1 MKKALYILL
10 TAVMISSCGKKT
22 DENTIPELSAP
33 SVNPVQVSVRIVV
46 GTGRVEPAGEIIS
59 LASPTGG
66 IVERIFKNEGDNVKK
81 DEPLIKLEDR
91 LEGLRADQ
99 LRWQVASQRTEVDLS
114 VISQKQTEIKL
125 ENRNRYLEST
135 RNLQKK
141 GAETSQNLDDL
152 ETEVNNLKMEAEA
165 ARVKVDQARS
175 RLRELEAQLGYA
187 QAEVERKTLKAPS
200 DGILLSL
207 DAREGASINQF
218 GTYGDFA
225 PAGPVIVRAE
235 IDELFADRLA
245 QGQQAEIRYV
255 GSDSTI
261 ATGRVIYLSQWLKK
275 KSLFTQ
281 RAGDQEDR
289 LVREVKVSLD
299 KGSSLILNS
308 RVECVIKVK

>member
-1 MKKALYILL
+1 MKRALYIFMM
-10 TAVMISSCGKKT
+10 AAIISSCGKKA
-22 DENTIPELSAP
+22 DENTIPELGAP
-33 SVNPVQVSVRIVV
+33 PVNPVKVDVRIVV

-66 IVERIFKNEGDNVKK
+66 IVEKIYKNEGDNVKK

-91 LEGLRADQ
+91 LESLRADQ

-114 VISQKQTEIKL
+114 VISQKQAEIKL
-125 ENRNRYLEST
+125 ENRSRYLAST
-135 RNLQKK
+135 RNLQNR
-141 GAETSQNLDDL
+141 GAETRQNLYDV
-152 ETEVNNLKMEAEA
+152 EAEVNNLKMEAEA
-165 ARVKVDQARS
+165 ARVRIDQARS
-175 RLRELEAQLGYA
+175 RLKDLEAQLGYA
-187 QAEVERKTLKAPS
+187 QAEVARKTLKAPA

-207 DAREGASINQF
+207 NAWEGASINQL

-245 QGQQAEIRYV
+245 QGQQAEIRYM

-261 ATGRVIYLSQWLKK
+261 ATGRVTYISPSLKK

-299 KGSSLILNS
+299 NGSSLILNS

>member
-1 MKKALYILL
+1 MKRALYIFMM
-10 TAVMISSCGKKT
+10 AAIISSCGKKA
-22 DENTIPELSAP
+22 DENTIPDLGAP
-33 SVNPVQVSVRIVV
+33 QVNPVKVDVRIVV

-66 IVERIFKNEGDNVKK
+66 IVEKIYKNEGDNVKK

-91 LEGLRADQ
+91 LESLRADQ

-114 VISQKQTEIKL
+114 VISQKQAEIKL
-125 ENRNRYLEST
+125 ENRSRYLAST
-135 RNLQKK
+135 RNLQNK
-141 GAETSQNLDDL
+141 GAETSQNLYDV
-152 ETEVNNLKMEAEA
+152 EAVVNNLKMEAEA
-165 ARVKVDQARS
+165 ARVRIDQARS
-175 RLRELEAQLGYA
+175 RLKDLEAQLGYA
-187 QAEVERKTLKAPS
+187 QAEVARKTLKAPA

-207 DAREGASINQF
+207 NAWEGASINQL
-218 GTYGDFA
+218 GTYSDFA

-255 GSDSTI
+255 GSGSTI
-261 ATGRVIYLSQWLKK
+261 ATGRVTYISPSLKK

-299 KGSSLILNS
+299 NGSSLILNS

>member
-1 MKKALYILL
+1 MKRVLYILL
-10 TAVMISSCGKKT
+10 TAVIICSCGKKT
-22 DENTIPELSAP
+22 DKNTIPELSAP
-33 SVNPVQVSVRIVV
+33 PVNPVQVSVRIVV
-46 GTGRVEPAGEIIS
+46 GTGRVEPAGDIIS

-81 DEPLIKLEDR
+81 DEPLLKLDDQ
-91 LEGLRADQ
+91 LENLRADQ
-99 LRWQVASQRTEVDLS
+99 LRWQVTSQRTEVDLS
-114 VISQKQTEIKL
+114 VISQKQADIKL
-125 ENRNRYLEST
+125 ENRSRYLEST
-135 RNLQKK
+135 RDLQKK

-152 ETEVNNLKMEAEA
+152 ETDVNTLKMEAEA
-165 ARVKVDQARS
+165 ARSKLDQARS
-175 RLRELEAQLGYA
+175 RLKDLESQLGYA
-187 QAEVERKTLKAPS
+187 QAEVARKTLKAPS

-207 DAREGASINQF
+207 DASEGASINQF
-218 GTYGDFA
+218 SSYGDFA

-245 QGQQAEIRYV
+245 EGQQAEIRYV

-261 ATGRVIYLSQWLKK
+261 ATGKVMYLSPWLKK

-299 KGSSLILNS
+299 NGSSLILNS

>member
-1 MKKALYILL
+1 MKRALYIFMM
-10 TAVMISSCGKKT
+10 AAIISSCGKKA
-22 DENTIPELSAP
+22 DENTIPELGAP
-33 SVNPVQVSVRIVV
+33 PVNPVKVDVRIVV

-66 IVERIFKNEGDNVKK
+66 IVEKIYKNEGDNVKK

-91 LEGLRADQ
+91 LESLRADQ

-114 VISQKQTEIKL
+114 VISQKQAEIKL
-125 ENRNRYLEST
+125 ENRSRYLAST
-135 RNLQKK
+135 RNLQNR
-141 GAETSQNLDDL
+141 GAETRQNLYDV
-152 ETEVNNLKMEAEA
+152 EAEVNNLKMEAEA
-165 ARVKVDQARS
+165 ARVRIDQARS
-175 RLRELEAQLGYA
+175 RLKDLEAQLGYA
-187 QAEVERKTLKAPS
+187 QDEVARKTLKAPA

-207 DAREGASINQF
+207 NAWEGASINQL

-261 ATGRVIYLSQWLKK
+261 ATGRVTYISPSLKK

-299 KGSSLILNS
+299 NGSSLILNS

>member
-1 MKKALYILL
+1 MKTTLYIFL
-10 TAVMISSCGKKT
+10 TAVIISSCGKKA

-33 SVNPVQVSVRIVV
+33 PVNPVQVSVKIVV

-81 DEPLIKLEDR
+81 DEPLLKLEDR
-91 LEGLRADQ
+91 LEILRADQ
-99 LRWQVASQRTEVDLS
+99 LRWQVASQRTEINLS
-114 VISQKQTEIKL
+114 VILQKQAEIKL
-125 ENRNRYLEST
+125 ENRSRYLEAT
-135 RNLQKK
+135 RNLQKM

-165 ARVKVDQARS
+165 ARSKVDQSQS
-175 RLRELEAQLGYA
+175 RLRDLEAQLGYA
-187 QAEVERKTLKAPS
+187 QAEVARKTLKAPS

-218 GTYGDFA
+218 GPYGDFA

-235 IDELFADRLA
+235 IDELFADRLEI
-245 QGQQAEIRYV
+245 GQQAEIRYV

-261 ATGRVIYLSQWLKK
+261 ATGKVIYLSPWLKK

-289 LVREVKVSLD
+289 LVLEVKVSLD
-299 KGSSLILNS
+299 NGSSLILNS

>member
-1 MKKALYILL
+1 MKRVLYILL
-10 TAVMISSCGKKT
+10 TAVIICSCGKKT
-22 DENTIPELSAP
+22 DKNTIPELSAP
-33 SVNPVQVSVRIVV
+33 PVNPVQVSVRIVV
-46 GTGRVEPAGEIIS
+46 GTGRVEPAGDIIS

-81 DEPLIKLEDR
+81 DEPLLKLDDQ
-91 LEGLRADQ
+91 LESLRADQ
-99 LRWQVASQRTEVDLS
+99 LRWQVTSQRTEVDLS
-114 VISQKQTEIKL
+114 VISQKQADIKL
-125 ENRNRYLEST
+125 ENRSRYLEST
-135 RNLQKK
+135 RDLQKK

-152 ETEVNNLKMEAEA
+152 ETDVNTLKMEAEA
-165 ARVKVDQARS
+165 ARSKLDQARS
-175 RLRELEAQLGYA
+175 RLKDLESQLGYA
-187 QAEVERKTLKAPS
+187 QAEVARKTLKAPS

-207 DAREGASINQF
+207 DASEGASINQF
-218 GTYGDFA
+218 SSYGDFA

-245 QGQQAEIRYV
+245 EGQQAEIRYV

-261 ATGRVIYLSQWLKK
+261 ATGKVMYLSPWLKK

-299 KGSSLILNS
+299 NGSSLILNS

>member
-1 MKKALYILL
+1 M
-10 TAVMISSCGKKT
+10 
-22 DENTIPELSAP
+22 
-33 SVNPVQVSVRIVV
+33 
-46 GTGRVEPAGEIIS
+46 EPAGDIIS

-81 DEPLIKLEDR
+81 DEPLLKLDDQ
-91 LEGLRADQ
+91 LESLRADQ
-99 LRWQVASQRTEVDLS
+99 LRWQVTSQRTEVDLS
-114 VISQKQTEIKL
+114 VISQKQADIKL
-125 ENRNRYLEST
+125 ENRSRYLEST
-135 RNLQKK
+135 RDLQKK

-152 ETEVNNLKMEAEA
+152 EPDVNTLKMEAEA
-165 ARVKVDQARS
+165 ARSKLDQDRS
-175 RLRELEAQLGYA
+175 RLKALESQLGYA
-187 QAEVERKTLKAPS
+187 QAEVARKTLKATS
-200 DGILLSL
+200 DGILLRIEAS
-207 DAREGASINQF
+207 EGASINQF
-218 GTYGDFA
+218 SSYGDFA

-245 QGQQAEIRYV
+245 EGQQAEIRYV

-261 ATGRVIYLSQWLKK
+261 ATGKVMYLSPWLKK

-299 KGSSLILNS
+299 NGSSLILNS

>member
-1 MKKALYILL
+1 MKRALYIFMM
-10 TAVMISSCGKKT
+10 AAIISSCGKKA
-22 DENTIPELSAP
+22 DENTIPELGAP
-33 SVNPVQVSVRIVV
+33 PVNPVKVDVRIVV

-66 IVERIFKNEGDNVKK
+66 IVEKIYKNEGDNVKK

-91 LEGLRADQ
+91 LESLRADQ

-114 VISQKQTEIKL
+114 VISQKQAEIKL
-125 ENRNRYLEST
+125 ENRSRYLAST
-135 RNLQKK
+135 RNLQNR
-141 GAETSQNLDDL
+141 GAETRQNLYDV
-152 ETEVNNLKMEAEA
+152 EAEVNNLKMEAEA
-165 ARVKVDQARS
+165 ARVRIDQARS
-175 RLRELEAQLGYA
+175 RLKDLEAQLGYA
-187 QAEVERKTLKAPS
+187 QDEVARKTLKAPA

-207 DAREGASINQF
+207 NAWEGASINQL

-245 QGQQAEIRYV
+245 QGQQAEIRYM

-261 ATGRVIYLSQWLKK
+261 ATGRVTYISPSLKK

-299 KGSSLILNS
+299 NGSSLILNS

>member
-1 MKKALYILL
+1 MKRALYIFMM
-10 TAVMISSCGKKT
+10 AAIISSCGKKA
-22 DENTIPELSAP
+22 DENTIPDLGAP
-33 SVNPVQVSVRIVV
+33 QVNPVKVDVRIVV

-66 IVERIFKNEGDNVKK
+66 IVEKIYKNEGDNVKK

-91 LEGLRADQ
+91 LESLRADQ

-114 VISQKQTEIKL
+114 VISQKQAEIKL
-125 ENRNRYLEST
+125 ENRSRYLAST
-135 RNLQKK
+135 RNLQNK
-141 GAETSQNLDDL
+141 GAETSQNLYDV
-152 ETEVNNLKMEAEA
+152 EAEVNNLKMEGEA
-165 ARVKVDQARS
+165 ARVRIDQARS
-175 RLRELEAQLGYA
+175 RLKDLEAQLGYA
-187 QAEVERKTLKAPS
+187 QAEVARKTLKAPA

-207 DAREGASINQF
+207 NAWEGASINQL
-218 GTYGDFA
+218 GTYSDFA

-255 GSDSTI
+255 GSGSTI
-261 ATGRVIYLSQWLKK
+261 ATGRVTYISPSLKK

-299 KGSSLILNS
+299 NGSSLILNS

>member
-1 MKKALYILL
+1 MKRALYIFMM
-10 TAVMISSCGKKT
+10 AAIISSCGKKA
-22 DENTIPELSAP
+22 DENTIPDLGAP
-33 SVNPVQVSVRIVV
+33 QVNPVKVDVRIVV

-66 IVERIFKNEGDNVKK
+66 IVEKIYKNEGDNVKK

-91 LEGLRADQ
+91 LESLRADQ

-114 VISQKQTEIKL
+114 VISQKQAEIKL
-125 ENRNRYLEST
+125 ENRSRYLAST
-135 RNLQKK
+135 RNLQNK
-141 GAETSQNLDDL
+141 GAETSQNLYDV
-152 ETEVNNLKMEAEA
+152 EAEVNNLKMEAEA
-165 ARVKVDQARS
+165 ARERIDQARS
-175 RLRELEAQLGYA
+175 RLKDLEAQLGYA
-187 QAEVERKTLKAPS
+187 QAEVARKTLKAPA

-207 DAREGASINQF
+207 NAWEGASINQL
-218 GTYGDFA
+218 GTYSDFA

-261 ATGRVIYLSQWLKK
+261 ATGRVTYISPSLKK

-299 KGSSLILNS
+299 NGSSLILNS

>member
-1 MKKALYILL
+1 MKRVLYILL
-10 TAVMISSCGKKT
+10 TAVIISSCGKKT
-22 DENTIPELSAP
+22 DKNTIPELSAP
-33 SVNPVQVSVRIVV
+33 PVNPVQVSVRIVV
-46 GTGRVEPAGEIIS
+46 GTGRVEPAGDIIS

-81 DEPLIKLEDR
+81 DEPLLKLDDQ
-91 LEGLRADQ
+91 LENLRADQ
-99 LRWQVASQRTEVDLS
+99 LRWQVTSQRTEVDLS
-114 VISQKQTEIKL
+114 VISQKQADIKL
-125 ENRNRYLEST
+125 ENRSRYLEST
-135 RNLQKK
+135 RDLQKK

-152 ETEVNNLKMEAEA
+152 ETDVNTLKMEAEA
-165 ARVKVDQARS
+165 ARSKLDQARS
-175 RLRELEAQLGYA
+175 RLKDLESQLGYA
-187 QAEVERKTLKAPS
+187 QAEVARKTLKAPS

-207 DAREGASINQF
+207 DASEGASINQF
-218 GTYGDFA
+218 SSYGDFA

-245 QGQQAEIRYV
+245 EGQQAEIRYV

-261 ATGRVIYLSQWLKK
+261 ATGKVMYLSPWLKK

-299 KGSSLILNS
+299 NGSSLILNS

>member
-1 MKKALYILL
+1 MKRVLYILL
-10 TAVMISSCGKKT
+10 TAVIISSCGQKT
-22 DENTIPELSAP
+22 DKNTIPELSAP
-33 SVNPVQVSVRIVV
+33 PVNPVQVSVRIVV
-46 GTGRVEPAGEIIS
+46 GTGRVEPAGDIIS

-81 DEPLIKLEDR
+81 DEPLLKLDDQ
-91 LEGLRADQ
+91 LESLRADQ
-99 LRWQVASQRTEVDLS
+99 LRWQVTSQRTEVDLS
-114 VISQKQTEIKL
+114 VISQKQADIKL
-125 ENRNRYLEST
+125 ENRSRYLEST
-135 RNLQKK
+135 RDLQKK

-152 ETEVNNLKMEAEA
+152 ETDVNTLKMEAEA
-165 ARVKVDQARS
+165 ARSKLDQARS
-175 RLRELEAQLGYA
+175 RLKDLESQLGYA
-187 QAEVERKTLKAPS
+187 QAEVARKTLKAPS

-207 DAREGASINQF
+207 DASEGASINQF
-218 GTYGDFA
+218 SSYGDFA

-245 QGQQAEIRYV
+245 EGQQAEIRYV

-261 ATGRVIYLSQWLKK
+261 ATGKVMYLSPWLKK

-299 KGSSLILNS
+299 NGSSLILNS

>member
-1 MKKALYILL
+1 MKRALYIFMM
-10 TAVMISSCGKKT
+10 AAIISSCGKKA
-22 DENTIPELSAP
+22 DENTIPDLGAP
-33 SVNPVQVSVRIVV
+33 QVNPVKVDVRIVV

-66 IVERIFKNEGDNVKK
+66 IVEKIYKNEGDNVKK

-91 LEGLRADQ
+91 LESLRADQ

-114 VISQKQTEIKL
+114 VISQKQAEIKL
-125 ENRNRYLEST
+125 ENRSRYLAST
-135 RNLQKK
+135 RNLQNK
-141 GAETSQNLDDL
+141 GAETSQNLYDV
-152 ETEVNNLKMEAEA
+152 EAEVNNLKMEAEA
-165 ARVKVDQARS
+165 ARVRIDQARS
-175 RLRELEAQLGYA
+175 RLKDLEAQLGYA
-187 QAEVERKTLKAPS
+187 QAEVARKTLKAPA

-207 DAREGASINQF
+207 NAWEGASINQL
-218 GTYGDFA
+218 GTYSDFA

-261 ATGRVIYLSQWLKK
+261 ATGRVTYISPSLKK

-299 KGSSLILNS
+299 NGSSLILNS

>member
-10 TAVMISSCGKKT
+10 TAVIMISCGKKS
-22 DENTIPELSAP
+22 DKNTIPELSAP
-33 SVNPVQVSVRIVV
+33 AVNPVQVNVKIVV

-91 LEGLRADQ
+91 LESLRADQ
-99 LRWQVASQRTEVDLS
+99 LRWQVASQRTEVDLN
-114 VISQKQTEIKL
+114 VISQKQAETKL
-125 ENRNRYLEST
+125 ENRSRFLEST

-152 ETEVNNLKMEAEA
+152 ETEVVNLKMDAEA
-165 ARVKVDQARS
+165 ARVKADQARS
-175 RLRELEAQLGYA
+175 RLKDLEAQLGYA
-187 QAEVERKTLKAPS
+187 QAEVASKTLKAPS

-218 GTYGDFA
+218 SSYGDFA

-235 IDELFADRLA
+235 IDELFADRLVV
-245 QGQQAEIRYV
+245 GQLAEIRYV

-261 ATGRVIYLSQWLKK
+261 ATGKVMYLSPWLKK

-299 KGSSLILNS
+299 NGSSLILNS
-308 RVECVIKVK
+308 RVECVINVK

>member
-1 MKKALYILL
+1 MKRVLYILL
-10 TAVMISSCGKKT
+10 TAVIISSCGKKT
-22 DENTIPELSAP
+22 DKNTIPELSAP
-33 SVNPVQVSVRIVV
+33 PVNPVQVSVRIVV
-46 GTGRVEPAGEIIS
+46 GTGRVEPAGDIIS

-81 DEPLIKLEDR
+81 DEPLLKLDDQ
-91 LEGLRADQ
+91 LESLRADQ
-99 LRWQVASQRTEVDLS
+99 LRWQVTSQRTEVDLS
-114 VISQKQTEIKL
+114 VISQKQADIKL
-125 ENRNRYLEST
+125 ENRSRYLEST
-135 RNLQKK
+135 RDLQKK

-152 ETEVNNLKMEAEA
+152 ETDVNTLKMEAEA
-165 ARVKVDQARS
+165 ARSKLDQARS
-175 RLRELEAQLGYA
+175 RLKDLESQLGYA
-187 QAEVERKTLKAPS
+187 QAEVARKTLKAPS

-207 DAREGASINQF
+207 DASEGASINQF
-218 GTYGDFA
+218 SSYGDFA

-245 QGQQAEIRYV
+245 EGQQAEIRYV

-261 ATGRVIYLSQWLKK
+261 ATGKVMYLSPWLKK

-299 KGSSLILNS
+299 NGSSLILNS

>member
-1 MKKALYILL
+1 MKRALYILL
-10 TAVMISSCGKKT
+10 TAVIISSCGKKT

-33 SVNPVQVSVRIVV
+33 AVNPVQVSVRIVV
-46 GTGRVEPAGEIIS
+46 GTGRVEPAGDIIS

-81 DEPLIKLEDR
+81 DEPLIKLDDR
-91 LEGLRADQ
+91 LESLRADQ

-114 VISQKQTEIKL
+114 VISQKQADIKL
-125 ENRNRYLEST
+125 ENRSRYLEST
-135 RNLQKK
+135 RDLQKK

-152 ETEVNNLKMEAEA
+152 ETDVNTLKMEAEA
-165 ARVKVDQARS
+165 ARSKVDQARS
-175 RLRELEAQLGYA
+175 RLKDLESQLGYA
-187 QAEVERKTLKAPS
+187 QAEVARKTLKAPS

-207 DAREGASINQF
+207 DASEGASINQF
-218 GTYGDFA
+218 SSYGDFA

-245 QGQQAEIRYV
+245 EGQQAEIRYV

-261 ATGRVIYLSQWLKK
+261 ATGKVMYLSPWLKK

-299 KGSSLILNS
+299 NGSSLILNS